1 MAEAGLREPLFKDF
15 RGEFSVTLYNGRDL
29 SFRNDSSRKNID
41 EKGILEFCSEPRTR
55 KELVDFLGLAS
66 AQYALKRYVDPLVK
80 SGQLTLS
87 IPEKPKSPKQTYTAT
102 RSKK

>member
-1 MAEAGLREPLFKDF
+1 MAEAGLQEPLFKDF
-15 RGEFSVTLYNGRDL
+15 RGEFSVTLYNERNL
-29 SFRNDSSRKNID
+29 SSRNDSAHKNED
-41 EKGILEFCSEPRTR
+41 ILEFCAEPRNR

-87 IPEKPKSPKQTYTAT
+87 IPEKPKSPKQTYIAT
-102 RSKK
+102 HSKK